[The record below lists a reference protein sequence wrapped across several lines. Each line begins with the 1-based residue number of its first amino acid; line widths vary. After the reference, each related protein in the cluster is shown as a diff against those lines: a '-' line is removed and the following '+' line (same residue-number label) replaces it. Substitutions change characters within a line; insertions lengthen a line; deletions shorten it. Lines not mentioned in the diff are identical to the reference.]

1 MQIKE
6 NIGIFSFLYIFYY
19 LNFKYTLIIYNPKDS
34 IFTAL
39 QPRVYKIQA
48 GVGRNT

>member
-6 NIGIFSFLYIFYY
+6 NMSIFSFLYIFNY
-19 LNFKYTLIIYNPKDS
+19 LNFKYTLIIYNTKAS

-39 QPRVYKIQA
+39 QPWVYKIQA